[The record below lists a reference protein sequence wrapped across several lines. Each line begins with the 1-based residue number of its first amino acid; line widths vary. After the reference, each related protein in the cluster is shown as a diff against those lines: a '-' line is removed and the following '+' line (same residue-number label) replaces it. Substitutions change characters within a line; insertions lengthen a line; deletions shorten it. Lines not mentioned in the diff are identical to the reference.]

1 MAHPSGRHPVFTRV
15 VAHPCATWAIFPGHG
30 VLGELQGRGFDQRG
44 DLGKG
49 QAVAVFRL
57 LHSSRQPDRS
67 KRCND
72 RSHAPDA
79 PGGRRP
85 VAMGVERHRDVPR
98 SRAEARTP
106 ARATTPVAAGRRP
119 RPKPTLL
126 QSGRRSNLIHPKHW
140 AVLIRLG
147 ADCDPF
153 QRTRFGTREK
163 APKKRAA
170 NGGPSF
176 SLPPPALN
184 SARAGSRR
192 TGAANRGR
200 RSTNRSGSA
209 RRCPP
214 ACRSRR

>member
-98 SRAEARTP
+98 SRAEAGRRRERRPHGGRTVAPSETRPPQETSIRPGNGCASATRVSNAPQPWEEAKKNP
-106 ARATTPVAAGRRP
+106 ARRRGFP
-119 RPKPTLL
+119 WCL
-126 QSGRRSNLIHPKHW
+126 Q
-140 AVLIRLG
+140 
-147 ADCDPF
+147 
-153 QRTRFGTREK
+153 QE
-163 APKKRAA
+163 
-170 NGGPSF
+170 
-176 SLPPPALN
+176 
-184 SARAGSRR
+184 
-192 TGAANRGR
+192 
-200 RSTNRSGSA
+200 
-209 RRCPP
+209 RC
-214 ACRSRR
+214 

>member
-1 MAHPSGRHPVFTRV
+1 MQTGSRSDPSSASPRESGKAEHRAFGGPPCPGGGAHPSGRHPVFTRV

-98 SRAEARTP
+98 SRAEAGTP
-106 ARATTPVAAGRRP
+106 ARATTPMAAERWPLPEPVRFKAAAVTLRSSRRIP
-119 RPKPTLL
+119 NQPT
-126 QSGRRSNLIHPKHW
+126 RSEAIHPQRRIIVRRCAKKGSPPHKK
-140 AVLIRLG
+140 VRL
-147 ADCDPF
+147 
-153 QRTRFGTREK
+153 RE
-163 APKKRAA
+163 A
-170 NGGPSF
+170 GGP
-176 SLPPPALN
+176 
-184 SARAGSRR
+184 
-192 TGAANRGR
+192 
-200 RSTNRSGSA
+200 
-209 RRCPP
+209 
-214 ACRSRR
+214 CR